1 MACVHH
7 LHPTRSHGGRPRS
20 DRGLYDEQPFPVPR
34 PLPASPGD
42 VETAIAEGCYRDEDN
57 DSCWIEHSELGRI
70 GFLRLED
77 LSEGAS
83 LFDLRLNGPYPGR
96 GLGDQVDRPDQR

>member
-1 MACVHH
+1 MSITFTR
-7 LHPTRSHGGRPRS
+7 LDPTGDDHEAIVDFMTSNRFPFHVRS
-20 DRGLYDEQPFPVPR
+20 QPAR
-34 PLPASPGD
+34 GD